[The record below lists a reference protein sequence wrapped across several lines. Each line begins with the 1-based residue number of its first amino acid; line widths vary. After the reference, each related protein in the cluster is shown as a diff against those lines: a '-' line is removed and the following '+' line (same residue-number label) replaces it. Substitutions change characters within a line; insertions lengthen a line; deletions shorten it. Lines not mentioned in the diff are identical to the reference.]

1 MRILPAPSSKE
12 FQMYQ
17 PRQPRNLRLRSAI
30 SPEDVSEAWRYLYNL
45 PQPNFLNPDP
55 ELPPPPK
62 NLQHLSDADWF
73 LLDQMLA
80 REMRESA
87 MHSQQ

>member
-1 MRILPAPSSKE
+1 
-12 FQMYQ
+12 MYQ
-17 PRQPRNLRLRSAI
+17 PRQPRNLRLKSAI
-30 SPEDVSEAWRYLYNL
+30 SPENVAEAWRYLYHL

-62 NLQHLSDADWF
+62 QLQHLTDSDWF

-80 REMRESA
+80 REMHESA
-87 MHSQQ
+87 MHSLQ

>member
-1 MRILPAPSSKE
+1 
-12 FQMYQ
+12 MYQ

-45 PQPNFLNPDP
+45 PQPSLLNPEP
-55 ELPPPPK
+55 ELPQPPK
-62 NLQHLSDADWF
+62 NLQHLSDSDWF

-80 REMRESA
+80 REMKQQSES
-87 MHSQQ
+87 SLQ